1 MRNYRPAV
9 FLLIALLTITIITTL
24 TAFKGHSQKND
35 EQDKDVPTPVQEGV
49 MTERQREHSKLYP
62 PSPRGKKLSDYPK
75 GMEILIGLPM
85 PEQPISNRTPSSFE
99 FLAKMACDADV
110 VVLGVVESKTS
121 QLTEKGDFIFT
132 DYDLKVEEILK
143 NNLSDSIQSSD
154 TITVTRP
161 GGSISLNGQ
170 IYRVKDKSFRNLQPG
185 KTYLLFLDFIP
196 KTKAYKA
203 MNSEGS
209 FLIGENA
216 VSRLTDESMPYTLE
230 NEKDGAAFI
239 NQVRAASANCG
250 KKEVG
255 AK

>member
-1 MRNYRPAV
+1 MRNYRPAM
-9 FLLIALLTITIITTL
+9 FLLLALLTVTIITAL
-24 TAFKGHSQKND
+24 TAFKGHSQKAD
-35 EQDKDVPTPVQEGV
+35 EPDKDVPTPVQEGV

-85 PEQPISNRTPSSFE
+85 PEQPTSNRTPSSFE
-99 FLAKMACDADV
+99 FLTKLACDAEA

-132 DYDLKVEEILK
+132 DYDFRVQEILK
-143 NNLSDSIQSSD
+143 NNPGAAIQSSD
-154 TITVTRP
+154 TIIVTRP
-161 GGSISLNGQ
+161 GGSVSLKGQ

-185 KTYLLFLDFIP
+185 KTYLLFLNFIP
-196 KTKAYKA
+196 NTKAYKA
-203 MNSEGS
+203 INSEGS

-216 VSRLTDESMPYTLE
+216 VSRLTDEEIPYTLE
-230 NEKDGAAFI
+230 NEKDSAAFI
-239 NQVRAASANCG
+239 NQVRAASANCD
-250 KKEVG
+250 KKEES